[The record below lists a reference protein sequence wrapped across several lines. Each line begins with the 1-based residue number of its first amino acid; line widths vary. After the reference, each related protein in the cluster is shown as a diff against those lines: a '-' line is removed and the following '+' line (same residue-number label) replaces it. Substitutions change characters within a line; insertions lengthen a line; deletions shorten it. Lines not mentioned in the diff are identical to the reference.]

1 MGVLLDAAARPIHRS
16 TPLSRRWAL
25 AVAGIVLGAVI
36 ALLVWLVGSQV
47 QSQIGQLITQ
57 LSEASRSIEQRVGVP
72 LLGDGGQEMGVDWT
86 VLQRIASYGITI
98 IGALGSLV
106 LVIAGGF
113 FLAADPRIYRRG
125 VVKLLPKRH
134 HARAE
139 DALEACGDALRFWLL
154 AELVAMT
161 IVGVLVG
168 LGTWLI
174 GLEAPLALGLFA
186 GVTEFVPIIGP
197 IIGAIPA
204 LILSVQ
210 HGTMTFVWTL
220 LLFLAVQQLESN
232 IIIPLVQRRAVTI
245 PPALLLFAVFLFG
258 LLFGVLGVIIAAPLT
273 VVLYVAVKKLYLR
286 QTLGEETEVPRM

>member
-1 MGVLLDAAARPIHRS
+1 MTDARRNPPERMGGQTMADPWPSDGARASLARFLSRVLIAVGIAALLFLVWKGRDAFLLALAAVVVGVLLDAAARPIHRS

-36 ALLVWLVGSQV
+36 ALLVWLVGSHV

-139 DALEACGDALRFWLL
+139 DALE
-154 AELVAMT
+154 
-161 IVGVLVG
+161 
-168 LGTWLI
+168 
-174 GLEAPLALGLFA
+174 
-186 GVTEFVPIIGP
+186 
-197 IIGAIPA
+197 PA
-204 LILSVQ
+204 LHRRVLAADVVQ
-210 HGTMTFVWTL
+210 
-220 LLFLAVQQLESN
+220 A
-232 IIIPLVQRRAVTI
+232 RREDRARVGGV
-245 PPALLLFAVFLFG
+245 ARGEYSGV
-258 LLFGVLGVIIAAPLT
+258 FGVAFPGVDP
-273 VVLYVAVKKLYLR
+273 R
-286 QTLGEETEVPRM
+286 PGCPVPVRDGV